1 MGWAIG
7 HCHSEVRYEL
17 EEKSGRYR
25 LQCERIMII
34 GPYKDNKRPLY
45 EGIGPASLLLVSQYD
60 HSRPPTKNVCAFDT
74 AVVIIDVPNPTYFTH
89 KQMTALEIILVLPTQ
104 IAKPCE
110 LRKKMAHFEM
120 GLFMLLG
127 IYWLCRRCTA
137 VFAL

>member
-74 AVVIIDVPNPTYFTH
+74 AVVIIDVIKVLTQH
-89 KQMTALEIILVLPTQ
+89 ILPTN
-104 IAKPCE
+104 K
-110 LRKKMAHFEM
+110 
-120 GLFMLLG
+120 
-127 IYWLCRRCTA
+127 
-137 VFAL
+137 